1 MTAAALRVVLV
12 EPREAGNIGAAA
24 RAMKNFGFSEMA
36 LVGALPPL
44 QPVAEWW
51 ASGAED
57 VVHGALR
64 FDSLAEALA
73 DCHAAI
79 ATTSSRGRTL
89 DEVLRPPQVA
99 EMRSRLAATQ
109 RLALVFGREDRGLTT
124 AEADLCG
131 QIAVIP
137 TSGEFGTMNLAQAVS
152 IFCYEMRREE
162 RAAHDSRELASRDL
176 VERLHQQALVLLTE
190 SGFLQEKNPERLYAE
205 FRALTARAEL
215 TPREAELLLAA
226 VKQVQWRRNR

>member
-1 MTAAALRVVLV
+1 MTAAVLRIVLV

-64 FDSLAEALA
+64 FESLSEALA

-89 DEVLRPPQVA
+89 EEVLRPPQVA
-99 EMRSRLAATQ
+99 QMRSELAPSQ

-131 QIAVIP
+131 RIAVIP
-137 TSGEFGTMNLAQAVS
+137 TNGEFGTMNLAQAVS

-162 RAAHDSRELASRDL
+162 RAVAEVKELAPQAL
-176 VERLHQQALVLLTE
+176 VERLHQQALTLLLE
-190 SGFLQEKNPERLYAE
+190 CGFLHEKNPERLYAE
-205 FRALTARAEL
+205 FRALAARAEL

-226 VKQVQWRRNR
+226 VKQVQWKRG